1 MPDEITPEV
10 FAHLLQ
16 LAALELDAEEN
27 EYLRKEMNNQLRAMK
42 ELGAIKVESS
52 LPLEP
57 HGIPYPEANSPKRR
71 MDNWLAYPSP
81 EKLLSQAPEVDEGYI
96 IVPEIPHKD
105 LG

>member
-1 MPDEITPEV
+1 MLLLATPI
-10 FAHLLQ
+10 LWTICGNTK
-16 LAALELDAEEN
+16 AEQIQ
-27 EYLRKEMNNQLRAMK
+27 KFQMNNQLRAMK